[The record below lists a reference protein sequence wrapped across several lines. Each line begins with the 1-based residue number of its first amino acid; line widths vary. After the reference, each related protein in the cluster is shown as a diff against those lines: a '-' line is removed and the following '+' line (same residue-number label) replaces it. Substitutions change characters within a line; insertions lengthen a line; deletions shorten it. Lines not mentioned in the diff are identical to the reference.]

1 MNNGLN
7 IRSVLWERQIVL
19 RWWNILHFPSLS
31 LSMLLFSTRK
41 TMYFRT
47 VSRKR
52 AISKFQYGWLTY
64 RGSRY
69 WSNSDTPNAD
79 TTKNPL
85 ERILLRHGKVSYYFF
100 DTINIDSNI
109 EVIFMR
115 LNIVFWHIFYINV
128 HLDYIF
134 IFAYNLKIKI
144 NKSSKNTLK
153 WFSLVIF
160 GIILPYFPVL

>member
-85 ERILLRHGKVSYYFF
+85 ERILLSHGKVSYYFF
-100 DTINIDSNI
+100 DTISIDSNI
-109 EVIFMR
+109 EFILWTLEYCLLTYFLYKCSSR
-115 LNIVFWHIFYINV
+115 LYFHFCV
-128 HLDYIF
+128 HF
-134 IFAYNLKIKI
+134 ENQ
-144 NKSSKNTLK
+144 NK
-153 WFSLVIF
+153 
-160 GIILPYFPVL
+160 

>member
-1 MNNGLN
+1 MTHLSSCLWKIRQSAGGINNGLN
-7 IRSVLWERQIVL
+7 IHSVLWERQIVL

-85 ERILLRHGKVSYYFF
+85 ERILLRHGKVSYYFLTLLISTAILKLF
-100 DTINIDSNI
+100 YEI
-109 EVIFMR
+109 EYCLLTCFLYKCSSR
-115 LNIVFWHIFYINV
+115 LYFHFCV
-128 HLDYIF
+128 HF
-134 IFAYNLKIKI
+134 ENQK
-144 NKSSKNTLK
+144 
-153 WFSLVIF
+153 
-160 GIILPYFPVL
+160 